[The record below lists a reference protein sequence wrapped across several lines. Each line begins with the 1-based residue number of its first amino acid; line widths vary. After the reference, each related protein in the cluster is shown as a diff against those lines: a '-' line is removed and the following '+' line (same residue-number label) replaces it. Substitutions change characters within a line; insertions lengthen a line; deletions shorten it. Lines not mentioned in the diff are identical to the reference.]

1 MSNINREDATA
12 MVSSSRLSVL
22 PNTETSASLPLT
34 APLPCTPRKLY
45 ATASLL
51 ARFGQT
57 TCHITTLNSTLRA
70 PTEIAFT
77 CISSEPVPNYTE
89 SGDLFACDNLFL
101 LEGIEKFL
109 EWRRLWKVQE
119 EREKKELAAREK
131 EWDLDAFEDI
141 LVKNTGKDIDLLTG
155 EEGGEQDETQ
165 FTTPTITVEDEK
177 WIGDNLIDL
186 GEDVKDLII
195 SDKGQGSLID
205 VGGDYQQRDKGT
217 DEATPGRDFAGDEHA
232 DARAGI
238 IWDGFEEDGY
248 SSIQSPLLAMQAAK
262 PYLVSPESAY
272 RQPHIPVNHVWNVH
286 PLHLQLRDGPVPH
299 IPPPPSEPVF
309 PVFLLT
315 TFRFPNSIQ
324 DQTAWHCLGWFTISK
339 ISYYG
344 PGELG
349 LAEALSQVIPDEEPY
364 FDLYLKYMAKTW
376 AGIKL
381 TAVHDMNLD
390 PMEGVQGFLWTPEV
404 DSKAQD
410 TQRLEE
416 ARQVRAKSIDVLKTA
431 TKKKSL
437 LARVQEDRLEVSGEM
452 HDDSTKRSVKLSET
466 TAYEHVMHGSRR
478 ATVRGSEN
486 MSSKTAFKTRW

>member
-12 MVSSSRLSVL
+12 MFSSSKLSVL
-22 PNTETSASLPLT
+22 PDSETSASLPLT
-34 APLPCTPRKLY
+34 APLPCAPRKLY

-70 PTEIAFT
+70 PTKIAFT
-77 CISSEPVPNYTE
+77 CVSSEPVPNYTE

-101 LEGIEKFL
+101 LEEIEKFL
-109 EWRRLWKVQE
+109 EWRRLWNVQE
-119 EREKKELAAREK
+119 EREKEELAAREK

-141 LVKNTGKDIDLLTG
+141 LVKNTGKHIDLLTG
-155 EEGGEQDETQ
+155 EEAEEQGETQ
-165 FTTPTITVEDEK
+165 FTIPSITIEDEK

-195 SDKGQGSLID
+195 SSKGQGSLID
-205 VGGDYQQRDKGT
+205 IGGDCQQRAKEA
-217 DEATPGRDFAGDEHA
+217 DEATPGRDSVGDEHV

-238 IWDGFEEDGY
+238 IWDGFEEDGH
-248 SSIQSPLLAMQAAK
+248 SSVQSVRIDTQAAK
-262 PYLVSPESAY
+262 PYLVSPEMAY
-272 RQPHIPVNHVWNVH
+272 RQPHSPIEDVWDVH
-286 PLHLQLRDGPVPH
+286 PLHLQVHDGPVPH
-299 IPPPPSEPVF
+299 VPRPPPEPVF

-349 LAEALSQVIPDEEPY
+349 LAEALSQVIPNEEPY

-381 TAVHDMNLD
+381 TAVREMNVD

-404 DSKAQD
+404 DSKPQD
-410 TQRLEE
+410 IQRLEE
-416 ARQVRAKSIDVLKTA
+416 DRQMRVKSIEILKKA

-437 LARVQEDRLEVSGEM
+437 LARVKEDRLEIDREI
-452 HDDSTKRSVKLSET
+452 HHDSTRRSLKMSGHGLK
-466 TAYEHVMHGSRR
+466 HVTHGS
-478 ATVRGSEN
+478 
-486 MSSKTAFKTRW
+486 